1 MQEDATY
8 YWRVYTRMP
17 GVNDEIS
24 ETRNFQLQEI
34 PRPQVTYPTNEA
46 VDVELTPVIEWEPF
60 DEEFNLR
67 IQISTNSLFTGV
79 IFDQDS
85 IEGTSYELP
94 SGSIYS
100 YSTYYLRM
108 QAVNGDSVTAWSDII
123 RFSTVTFPPSVPV
136 IIAPTESE
144 TVTGP
149 EVSISVP
156 EDELAKGFTFQ
167 LSNSETFPWNNRIQH
182 SVDAPLNTLVL
193 DDLNQG
199 TWYVKAR
206 ANYGSSSYTDWSEVV
221 SFSLLITSSD
231 KIADSELTLSAP
243 TFLSDEPLKIS
254 YVLPM
259 DSRVRLFI
267 TDLTGKRIKLAQH
280 SFKIKGKHSV
290 MLEGS
295 ELPKGLYLLTLET
308 GYGKKTLKLVK

>member
-1 MQEDATY
+1 
-8 YWRVYTRMP
+8 
-17 GVNDEIS
+17 
-24 ETRNFQLQEI
+24 
-34 PRPQVTYPTNEA
+34 
-46 VDVELTPVIEWEPF
+46 
-60 DEEFNLR
+60 
-67 IQISTNSLFTGV
+67 
-79 IFDQDS
+79 
-85 IEGTSYELP
+85 
-94 SGSIYS
+94 
-100 YSTYYLRM
+100 
-108 QAVNGDSVTAWSDII
+108 VTAWSDIV
-123 RFSTVTFPPSVPV
+123 RFSTVTSPPSVPV

-199 TWYVKAR
+199 IWYVKAR
-206 ANYGSSSYTDWSEVV
+206 ANYGSSSYTDWSDVV